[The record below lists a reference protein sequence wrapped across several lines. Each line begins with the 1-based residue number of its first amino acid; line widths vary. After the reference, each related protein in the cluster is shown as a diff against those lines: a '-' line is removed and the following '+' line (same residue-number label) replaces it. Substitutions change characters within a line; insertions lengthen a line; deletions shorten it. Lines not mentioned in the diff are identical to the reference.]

1 MVIGAGP
8 AGLAVGACLRRSGVE
23 AVLLERAGSIAPA
36 WRRHYDRLHLHTDRT
51 HSSLPFLEMPSDYP
65 RYPSREQVVAYLEA
79 YARDLSPAP
88 LLGQDVRS
96 VRPEGGAFEVS
107 TGDRRWRARAVV
119 LATGY
124 AAAPVRPSWPG
135 MDAYGGTLLHSRD
148 YRNGAPFRGRDVL
161 VVGFGNSG
169 GEIAVDLAEH
179 GARPAIAVR
188 SPVNVLPRDLL
199 GLPVLTWAIALA
211 RLPTA
216 VADAIAAPLVRAS
229 VGDVTRL
236 GLRKAAEGPLA
247 SVRTRARIPLIDVGT
262 LALVRAGRIAVRP
275 GVARFRED
283 GVAFDDGRA
292 ERFDAVV
299 LATGY
304 RPDVARLLPSPDGAL
319 DGEGR
324 PRRSGGEIMP
334 GLFACGFHVA
344 PTGMLREIAREARGI
359 AAAIAVRLGVI
370 RRGAN

>member
-1 MVIGAGP
+1 MDTYAGA
-8 AGLAVGACLRRSGVE
+8 
-23 AVLLERAGSIAPA
+23 
-36 WRRHYDRLHLHTDRT
+36 
-51 HSSLPFLEMPSDYP
+51 
-65 RYPSREQVVAYLEA
+65 
-79 YARDLSPAP
+79 
-88 LLGQDVRS
+88 
-96 VRPEGGAFEVS
+96 
-107 TGDRRWRARAVV
+107 
-119 LATGY
+119 
-124 AAAPVRPSWPG
+124 
-135 MDAYGGTLLHSRD
+135 LLHSRD
-148 YRNGAPFRGRDVL
+148 YRNGEAFRGRDVL

-199 GLPVLTWAIALA
+199 GLPILTWAIALA

-216 VADAIAAPLVRAS
+216 VADALAAPLVRAS

-236 GLRKAAEGPLA
+236 GLRKAPDGPLE
-247 SVRTRARIPLIDVGT
+247 SVRRRARVPLIDVGT

-283 GVAFDDGRA
+283 GVEFEDGRT

-304 RPDVARLLPSPDGAL
+304 RPDVARLLASPDGAL

-324 PRRSGGEIMP
+324 PRRSGGELMP
-334 GLFACGFHVA
+334 GLHACGYHVA

-359 AAAIAVRLGVI
+359 AAAIGTRLGI
-370 RRGAN
+370 SSPGRA